1 MSKFSVNKSIFKTLK
16 FKNHMTQQKP
26 SWLPIGILLLIAVGA
41 AFVPAPGAAITE
53 GIDTGDTAW
62 MLVSSGLVLL
72 MTPGLAYF
80 YGGMVNHKN
89 VISTMLQSFIAMG
102 VITII
107 WVVFGFSLAFG
118 ESVGGFVG
126 NPLTYF
132 MFQGVFDGKPWSL
145 APTIPFA
152 LFAFFQMKFAVITPA
167 LISGALAERIN
178 FRAFVL
184 FMVLFCVIVYAP
196 LAHWTWHP
204 EGWLFKYGVLDFAGG
219 TVVHMSAGWAAL
231 AGALYL
237 KRRKSHVEA
246 NVLPPANIPYVLLG
260 TGLLWFGWFG
270 FNAGSAVGANP
281 LAVSA
286 FATTHVAAAAAGLS
300 WILFDVT
307 RGRKVSA
314 LGFCIGAVV
323 GLVAITPASGF
334 VSVTA
339 AITIGTFAA
348 IVSNIAAHWRASS
361 KLDDTLDVF
370 PCHGV
375 GGMVG
380 MLMTGIFANG
390 AVNSVVTAE
399 GALGNG
405 LAFGETSLFVHHLIA
420 LVVVSG
426 FAFGMSYLLLM
437 ITDKII
443 PLRVTEEEERVGL
456 DISQHDESLIEA

>member
-1 MSKFSVNKSIFKTLK
+1 
-16 FKNHMTQQKP
+16 MTTQKP
-26 SWLPIGILLLIAVGA
+26 TWIPLLVLLAVA
-41 AFVPAPGAAITE
+41 VLALFTTSVPGTMPTE
-53 GIDTGDTAW
+53 GLDTGDTAW
-62 MLVSSGLVLL
+62 MIVASGLVLL

-102 VITII
+102 VISVI
-107 WVVFGFSLAFG
+107 WIVFGFSLAFG
-118 ESVGGFVG
+118 DSLGGWIGDPRTF
-126 NPLTYF
+126 F
-132 MFQGVFDGKPWSL
+132 MFNGVFDHKLSL
-145 APTIPFA
+145 GSADQLKFTIPFA

-184 FMVLFCVIVYAP
+184 FMVLFCVVVYAP

-204 EGWLFKYGVLDFAGG
+204 DGFLFNLGVLDFAGG

-237 KRRKSHVEA
+237 RRRKSHIES
-246 NVLPPANIPYVLLG
+246 NITPPANIPYVLLG

-270 FNAGSAVGANP
+270 FNAGSAVGANG
-281 LAVSA
+281 LAVTA

-307 RGRKVSA
+307 RGKKVSA

-334 VSVTA
+334 VTVPV
-339 AITIGTFAA
+339 AIFIGVVAA

-361 KLDDTLDVF
+361 NLDDTLDVF
-370 PCHGV
+370 PCHGI

-380 MLMTGIFANG
+380 MLMTGIFATT
-390 AVNSVVTAE
+390 AVNAAVAE
-399 GALGNG
+399 QG
-405 LAFGETSLFVHHLIA
+405 LFYGETSLFLKHLLA
-420 LVVVSG
+420 LAIVSA
-426 FAFGMSYLLLM
+426 FAFGTSYILLV
-437 ITDKII
+437 ITDIII
-443 PLRVTEEEERVGL
+443 PLRVNEEEERLGL
-456 DISQHDESLIEA
+456 DISQHDESLAE